1 MMNGQWVLPRIA
13 KRVAVMLT
21 AVLLLTLTNG
31 FNWNVQTAEA
41 AGTTPVERYGQ
52 LSVKNGK
59 LVDKTGKPV
68 QLKGISSHG
77 VQGFGDLVN

>member
-1 MMNGQWVLPRIA
+1 MMNGQWILSRIA

-31 FNWNVQTAEA
+31 FNWNTQTAEA

-59 LVDKTGKPV
+59 LVDKTVNLCNSKVLALTASNG
-68 QLKGISSHG
+68 LGIW
-77 VQGFGDLVN
+77 